1 MASLDL
7 SMLDPALSIGSKS
20 LCEVIARKIGDRRG
34 EEINSAT
41 WGVVT
46 V

>member
-20 LCEVIARKIGDRRG
+20 LCEVIARRSAIVEAK
-34 EEINSAT
+34 EINSAT